1 MLDSQDASP
10 PGSSCLPL
18 QAIARFLNGSFCCP
32 RQGSC
37 FFMRDS
43 LKPAAGSVQYRL
55 FTDITIKAI
64 FRERGSSKLTEQM
77 SKEVRAA

>member
-1 MLDSQDASP
+1 
-10 PGSSCLPL
+10 
-18 QAIARFLNGSFCCP
+18 
-32 RQGSC
+32 
-37 FFMRDS
+37 MRDS